1 MKIKKTKDVQLVVLT
16 YELPEKI
23 KISEVIFV
31 MDKSTEN
38 ENFKKQKVIKVDDLD
53 SVMHED
59 NID

>member
-1 MKIKKTKDVQLVVLT
+1 
-16 YELPEKI
+16 
-23 KISEVIFV
+23 